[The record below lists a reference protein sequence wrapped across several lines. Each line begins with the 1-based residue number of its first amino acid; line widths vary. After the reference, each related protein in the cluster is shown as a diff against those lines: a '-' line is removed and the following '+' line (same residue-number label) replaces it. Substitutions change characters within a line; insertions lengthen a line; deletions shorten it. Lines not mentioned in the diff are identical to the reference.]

1 MKRNGK
7 QIRGFDL
14 FCGAGG
20 SSCGARQAGVDIV
33 GGIDLWE
40 RATETFRLNFPEAR
54 VFKRPIDRLT
64 ARGVAREVGA
74 IDLLLASPE
83 CTNHSVA
90 KGAAPRDE
98 DSRRT
103 AFEVVRFAKAWTPR
117 WIVVENVVSM
127 QRWDAYPSW
136 IAKLQ
141 RLGYNTLELKLN
153 AEHYGVP
160 QSRRRLFVLAD
171 RERVPQAPKPLI
183 RKMRPVNA
191 ILHRG
196 RRNNGYSYD
205 VRPLLG
211 AGRALPTLERA
222 QRAIQALGPRQPF
235 LIVYYGSDAA
245 GGWQPLDRPLRT
257 ITTLDRF
264 ALVEPTKN
272 GHKMRMLQPPE
283 LAAAMGFPKNYAW
296 PAITRREHIKLIGNA
311 VSPPVMRA
319 VVTSLIS

>member
-1 MKRNGK
+1 MRTNGRH
-7 QIRGFDL
+7 IRAFDL

-20 SSCGARQAGVDIV
+20 SSCGASQAGVEIV

-40 RATETFRLNFPEAR
+40 RAVETFQLNFPEAR

-64 ARGVAREVGA
+64 ARGVAREVGT

-160 QSRRRLFVLAD
+160 QSRRRLFVL
-171 RERVPQAPKPLI
+171 ERVLK
-183 RKMRPVNA
+183 
-191 ILHRG
+191 
-196 RRNNGYSYD
+196 
-205 VRPLLG
+205 
-211 AGRALPTLERA
+211 LPE
-222 QRAIQALGPRQPF
+222 
-235 LIVYYGSDAA
+235 
-245 GGWQPLDRPLRT
+245 
-257 ITTLDRF
+257 
-264 ALVEPTKN
+264 
-272 GHKMRMLQPPE
+272 
-283 LAAAMGFPKNYAW
+283 
-296 PAITRREHIKLIGNA
+296 
-311 VSPPVMRA
+311 
-319 VVTSLIS
+319 